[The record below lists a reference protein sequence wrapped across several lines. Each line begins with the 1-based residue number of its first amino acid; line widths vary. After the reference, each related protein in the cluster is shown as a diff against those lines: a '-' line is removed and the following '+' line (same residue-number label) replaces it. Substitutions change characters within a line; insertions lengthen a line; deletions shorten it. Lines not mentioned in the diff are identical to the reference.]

1 MLNIFSCAYWPSVC
15 ILWRN
20 VYFSLPFFQLSCFLF
35 LLLSCM
41 SFLYI
46 LEIKPL
52 SLHIEKIFL
61 PFCGLSFLFLMVSLA
76 VQKHLSWIRPHWFIF
91 VFIDLILGGRSKK
104 MLPWFMLKNVL
115 LMFSSRG
122 FILSGLIFRS
132 SIHFKFTVFLAQ
144 LFEETIFLPLY
155 VLASFIIDK
164 ADHRCLGYFWA
175 FYLFHWSSQDMEKT

>member
-1 MLNIFSCAYWPSVC
+1 MMLNIFSGACWPSVG

-91 VFIDLILGGRSKK
+91 VFIDLILGGESKK
-104 MLPWFMLKNVL
+104 MLQW
-115 LMFSSRG
+115 
-122 FILSGLIFRS
+122 FILKSILPMFLSRSFIVSHLIFRYL
-132 SIHFKFTVFLAQ
+132 IYLEF
-144 LFEETIFLPLY
+144 IFVY
-155 VLASFIIDK
+155 GV
-164 ADHRCLGYFWA
+164 R
-175 FYLFHWSSQDMEKT
+175 